1 MPPWKPPPDV
11 SVKIAMPQLP
21 EQIRPVVAAL
31 AKYHFW
37 ILALIVPLVLV
48 PLLFMGTGSLD
59 SKITAQKS
67 QIEGR
72 VSALKGVQG
81 IAEHPNEAWSE
92 AVEAQ
97 TRKIQE
103 ETLAEWRRFWEAQTF
118 LRVWPAKLGGDFVER
133 VSTLKPGANL
143 NRDLLLRYQN
153 TVPDLV
159 RELPVRMGA
168 DDLMLEGSVPGGGP
182 EGELGPRG
190 GRPGFGGDFAPR
202 PGGVPVTMALVN
214 WNSADQRRLFESFRW
229 EKPPSTTQV
238 LLAQEELWVYGL
250 LCDLIKKANTG
261 ATGVFNSPISAVE
274 ELAVGYPAA
283 EDQPGGQG
291 TGRIFMPAAATA
303 GGGEMVEG
311 MAPPGMPPDMG
322 GGVEGGAAGRP
333 AHPRFGGGAGGMMS
347 GPMMGA
353 GEFVGGEGG
362 GDPAAAPAGSP
373 DDALKE
379 WIYVDFSG
387 KPLTAAELATSP
399 DAKLVH
405 LMPFTLRVVM
415 DQRKL
420 DGLLADLASAPVPID
435 VRQVRVN
442 VNAQA
447 GGAFGGGGV
456 GAMGRPREF
465 SAPATPDASGL
476 RPYDVVV
483 ELRGSVGLAPPPDT
497 TVIGG
502 EQPPAGEGG
511 A

>member
-1 MPPWKPPPDV
+1 
-11 SVKIAMPQLP
+11 MPQLP

-37 ILALIVPLVLV
+37 ILAVIVPCVLV

-59 SKITAQKS
+59 AKIVAQKS
-67 QIEGR
+67 QIESR

-81 IAEHPNEAWSE
+81 IAEHPNEGWSE

-103 ETLAEWRRFWEAQTF
+103 ETLAEWGRFWESQKF
-118 LRVWPAKLGGDFVER
+118 LRAWPAKLGADFVEK
-133 VSTLKPGANL
+133 VSSLKPGGNL

-159 RELPVRMGA
+159 RELPARMGA
-168 DDLMLEGSVPGGGP
+168 DDLMLEGSVAGGGP

-202 PGGVPVTMALVN
+202 PGGMPTTTALVD
-214 WNSADQRRLFESFRW
+214 WNAADQRRLFESFRW

-250 LCDLIKKANTG
+250 LCDLIKKANAG
-261 ATGVFNSPISAVE
+261 AAGAFNSPITEVE

-291 TGRIFMPAAATA
+291 TGRIFMPAAGNV
-303 GGGEMVEG
+303 GGGEMAEG
-311 MAPPGMPPDMG
+311 MPPPGMMPDMG
-322 GGVEGGAAGRP
+322 GGMEGGAAGRP
-333 AHPRFGGGAGGMMS
+333 AHPRFGNGAGGTM
-347 GPMMGA
+347 GVPMMG
-353 GEFVGGEGG
+353 EFTGGEGV
-362 GDPAAAPAGSP
+362 DPAAAPAGSP

-387 KPLTAAELATSP
+387 KPLTAAELASSR

-420 DGLLADLASAPVPID
+420 DGLLADLASAAVPID
-435 VRQVRVN
+435 VRQVRIN
-442 VNAQA
+442 VNSQA
-447 GGAFGGGGV
+447 GGGIGGGGM

-465 SAPATPDASGL
+465 AAPAPTADGSGL

-483 ELRGSVGLAPPPDT
+483 ELRGSVGLAPPPDK
-497 TVIGG
+497 TVVGG
-502 EQPPAGEGG
+502 EQPPPGEGG